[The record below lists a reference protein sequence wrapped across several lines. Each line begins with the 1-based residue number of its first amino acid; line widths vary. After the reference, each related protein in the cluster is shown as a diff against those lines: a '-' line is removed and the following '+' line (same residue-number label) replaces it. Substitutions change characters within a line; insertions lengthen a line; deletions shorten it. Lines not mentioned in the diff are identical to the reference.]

1 MIRTCSFEAVPSVKL
16 DIVSRHCHLSLGKIN
31 WCVFAPRRTCF
42 VSYRLGTWNQYLSH
56 WHAAMISQ
64 SPIRLASATTVTGAL
79 CSPWLYVCLPEV
91 DGILGSTIGRQ
102 PCHSLSAFSC
112 KLVSKTRRPSR
123 TSRHA
128 HYVPIFHWMIFHLDV
143 VAGLSAT
150 TRSAASE
157 IIAGKW
163 HSFFASL
170 ISESETH
177 TCLN

>member
-1 MIRTCSFEAVPSVKL
+1 MSTRSIYHPETLMIRTCSFEAVPSVKL

-42 VSYRLGTWNQYLSH
+42 V
-56 WHAAMISQ
+56 I
-64 SPIRLASATTVTGAL
+64 TGAL

-128 HYVPIFHWMIFHLDV
+128 HCVPIFHWMIFHLDV

-157 IIAGKW
+157 IIAAHNALSRRRRTK
-163 HSFFASL
+163 
-170 ISESETH
+170 
-177 TCLN
+177 